1 LSAVAATH
9 SPIVFIGT
17 GEHIDDFEPFRV
29 IPFVKKLLGLGD
41 LEGLVNTVSEMNLD
55 DNAELVEKLKKGVFT
70 LRSMYEQFQ
79 NILKIGSLSA
89 VLSAIPG
96 LGQELFANDRES
108 HRRLKRL
115 MTVMDSMNDTELDS
129 EDGSRL
135 FNRQPGRIQRVARG
149 SGVSQGEVKQLLTQ
163 HTKFAQV
170 VKRMGG
176 INGLFQQMPQG
187 GPSGPGAVPSG
198 PAGAAGNS
206 SLADMAAAARS
217 SGAGK
222 MNKLNTSMARAMDPR
237 LLHQMGG
244 MAGLQN
250 VLRQLQSGNFS
261 GAGGN
266 PFG

>member
-1 LSAVAATH
+1 MDSFNLMNNYRIVIIIAFNCVLSYC
-9 SPIVFIGT
+9 IVWEVT
-17 GEHIDDFEPFRV
+17 E
-29 IPFVKKLLGLGD
+29 
-41 LEGLVNTVSEMNLD
+41 NNC
-55 DNAELVEKLKKGVFT
+55 
-70 LRSMYEQFQ
+70 
-79 NILKIGSLSA
+79 NILVKCIIHI
-89 VLSAIPG
+89 VLCV
-96 LGQELFANDRES
+96 QES

-266 PFG
+266 PFGWSFCTMLPSYPKPVFVQTYRDVPRLVMI